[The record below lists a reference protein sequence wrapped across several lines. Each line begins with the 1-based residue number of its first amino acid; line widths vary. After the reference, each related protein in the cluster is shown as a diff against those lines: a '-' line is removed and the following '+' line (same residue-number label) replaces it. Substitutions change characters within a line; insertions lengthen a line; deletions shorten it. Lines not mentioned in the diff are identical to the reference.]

1 VTDDGRGQRP
11 GRRDE
16 WDTDEL
22 NLPVDDLRRQP
33 LADDRRARPARVA
46 SGPGDRP
53 SRPSRASRADT
64 RRDRAAAGRKR
75 RSRIIGGLGVL
86 VLVGLVAVG
95 GVWGVS
101 KFTGGGAAVAE
112 DYPGPG
118 GDAVVVQV
126 ASGDTAQE
134 IATEMA
140 DKDVTAS
147 SAAFY
152 EAAVQNTAM
161 TSVQPGFYRM
171 RSQMA
176 AADAV
181 SALVDPASRV
191 GQIQIAEG
199 RQLHDSTDV
208 NTGAVR
214 KGIYTLISEASCAVG
229 EGLPCVTYDD
239 LNLAGAG
246 DDPSA
251 LGVADWATDAVRQV
265 PDRDRQLEGLI
276 AAGTFNFDPSAA
288 PTDILRQLVSE
299 SAAIYEDTGL
309 LEAGASSGLDPY
321 QVLVASSLI
330 EREALPQDFAKVARV
345 ILNRLAI
352 GQRLEFDSTVNYS
365 LDTTEVAT
373 TDADRANVTPWNTYA
388 KEGLPA
394 TPICSPGVAAVQA
407 AEAPEP
413 GNWLYFV
420 TINAAGETL
429 FTDDYQVHLDNITKV
444 EGGFLD
450 SGR

>member
-1 VTDDGRGQRP
+1 MG
-11 GRRDE
+11 
-16 WDTDEL
+16 
-22 NLPVDDLRRQP
+22 
-33 LADDRRARPARVA
+33 AI
-46 SGPGDRP
+46 
-53 SRPSRASRADT
+53 
-64 RRDRAAAGRKR
+64 AAVVV
-75 RSRIIGGLGVL
+75 LGVL
-86 VLVGLVAVG
+86 AVG

-101 KFTGGGAAVAE
+101 KVFGGGATQAE

-118 GDAVVVQV
+118 TGAVVVRV
-126 ASGDTAQE
+126 APGDTAEQ
-134 IATEMA
+134 IATEMLG
-140 DKDVTAS
+140 KDVTAS

-152 EAAVQNTAM
+152 EAAVQNPAM
-161 TSVQPGFYRM
+161 NSVQPGYYRM
-171 RSQMA
+171 QSQMA

-181 SALVDPASRV
+181 TALVDPASRV
-191 GQIQIAEG
+191 GQVQIAEG
-199 RQLHDSTDV
+199 RQLHDSADV

-229 EGLPCVTYDD
+229 EGIPCVSYED
-239 LNLAGAG
+239 LDRAGAG

-251 LGVADWATDAVRQV
+251 LGVADWAVDAVRQV

-276 AAGTFNFDPSAA
+276 AAGTFDFDPTAA
-288 PTDILRQLVSE
+288 PADILRQLVSE

-309 LEAGASSGLDPY
+309 LTAGEASGLNPY

-330 EREALPQDFAKVARV
+330 EREALPQDFAKVSRV
-345 ILNRLAI
+345 IVNRLAI
-352 GQRLEFDSTVNYS
+352 GQKLEFDSTVNYA

-373 TDADRANVTPWNTYA
+373 TDLDRATVTPWNTYA
-388 KEGLPA
+388 SPGLPA
-394 TPICSPGVAAVQA
+394 TPICSPGIAAVQA

-413 GNWLYFV
+413 GPWLYFV

-429 FTDDYQVHLDNITKV
+429 FSDTYEQHLANIQLV

>member
-1 VTDDGRGQRP
+1 MSDHDRP
-11 GRRDE
+11 HRRGRRDE
-16 WDTDEL
+16 WDTDQL
-22 NLPVDDLRRQP
+22 DLPVDDLRRTP
-33 LADDRRARPARVA
+33 LGDAGRGRTGSGRARPSRVA
-46 SGPGDRP
+46 EAGGG
-53 SRPSRASRADT
+53 SRADS
-64 RRDRAAAGRKR
+64 RRDRAARNRKR
-75 RSRIIGGLGVL
+75 RSRIIGVLGAVVL
-86 VLVGLVAVG
+86 LGLVAVG

-101 KFTGGGAAVAE
+101 KVFGGDAAQAE

-118 GDAVVVQV
+118 GAAVVVEV
-126 ASGDTAQE
+126 NPGDTAQE
-134 IATEMA
+134 ISTAMA

-161 TSVQPGFYRM
+161 NAVQPGFYRLQ
-171 RSQMA
+171 SQMT

-181 SALVDPASRV
+181 ATLVDPTSRV

-208 NTGAVR
+208 NTGALR

-229 EGLPCVTYDD
+229 EGIPCVSYDD

-246 DDPSA
+246 EDPSA

-276 AAGTFNFDPSAA
+276 AAGTFNFDPSAS
-288 PTDILRQLVSE
+288 PTDIIRQLVSE
-299 SAAIYEDTGL
+299 SATVYEDTGL
-309 LEAGASSGLDPY
+309 LDAGATSGLDPY

-373 TDADRANVTPWNTYA
+373 TDDDRARVTPWNTYA

-394 TPICSPGVAAVQA
+394 TPICSPGVGAVQA
-407 AEAPEP
+407 AEAPEA

>member
-1 VTDDGRGQRP
+1 MSEDDRGRRQ

-22 NLPVDDLRRQP
+22 DLPVQDLRRTP
-33 LADDRRARPARVA
+33 LAE
-46 SGPGDRP
+46 DRP
-53 SRPSRASRADT
+53 SRRRPSRDTETSRADT

-75 RSRIIGGLGVL
+75 RSRVIGALGAVVL
-86 VLVGLVAVG
+86 LGLVAIA

-101 KFTGGGAAVAE
+101 KVFGGGVTVAE

-118 GDAVVVQV
+118 GAAVVVEV
-126 ASGDTAQE
+126 NPGDTAEQ
-134 IATEMA
+134 ISTAMA
-140 DKDVTAS
+140 NKDVTAS

-152 EAAVQNTAM
+152 EAAVSNTAM
-161 TSVQPGFYRM
+161 SSVQPGFYRM
-171 RSQMA
+171 KSQMS

-181 SALVDPASRV
+181 TALVDPASRV

-214 KGIYTLISEASCAVG
+214 KGIYTIISDSSCAVG
-229 EGLPCVTYDD
+229 EGIPCVTYGD
-239 LNLAGAG
+239 LDAAGAG
-246 DDPSA
+246 DDPAA
-251 LGVADWATDAVRQV
+251 LGVADWAIDAVRQV

-276 AAGTFNFDPSAA
+276 AAGTFNFDPTAA

-299 SAAIYEDTGL
+299 SATVYENTGL
-309 LEAGASSGLDPY
+309 LTAGESSGLDPY
-321 QVLVASSLI
+321 QVLIASSLI

-352 GQRLEFDSTVNYS
+352 GQQLEFDSTVNYS

-373 TDADRANVTPWNTYA
+373 TDFDRANVTPWNTYA
-388 KEGLPA
+388 MQGLPA
-394 TPICSPGVAAVQA
+394 TPICSPGVAAVEA

-420 TINAAGETL
+420 TINNAGETL
-429 FTDDYQVHLDNITKV
+429 FTDSYEQHLANIELV
-444 EGGFLD
+444 EDGFLD